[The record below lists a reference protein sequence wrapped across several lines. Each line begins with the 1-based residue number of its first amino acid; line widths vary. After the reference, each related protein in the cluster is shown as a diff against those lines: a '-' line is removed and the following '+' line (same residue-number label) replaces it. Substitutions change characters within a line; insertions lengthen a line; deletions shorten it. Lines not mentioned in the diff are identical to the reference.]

1 MNTYSLSRKIG
12 FIAGPALCIL
22 ILLLPMDMISPAID
36 SMIAIALWMVTWWIT
51 EAVSISVTAL
61 IPLAVF
67 PLLGLGSIQEVA
79 SNYANP
85 IVYLFFGGFVIA
97 LALEKVQLHKR
108 IALSILKITGTKA
121 NGIVL
126 GFMISTALMSM
137 WISNTAST
145 VVMLPIAISVI
156 NLLINDKDGFTKND
170 KNFALSIMLGIAFSA
185 NIGGM
190 STLIGTPP
198 NSVMLAFLNESYTID
213 IGFFQ
218 WMQMG
223 VPFAAIMLVITYF
236 AITRIFFPN
245 HLGVIGSSQN
255 IIQTELNKLGKM
267 SKSEKTVLVI
277 FLCTAIAWMLRSYL
291 NTLLPNIILTDTT
304 IAVIAALCMFI
315 VPLDFKKGHFPLDWK
330 DTSRLPWGILILFG
344 GGLALASGL
353 KDAGFISM
361 IGDYISSKE
370 NWSMWVVTAVL
381 ILIML
386 FMTELMS
393 NVALVTV
400 LIPLVVGIAIGMDV
414 PILQMVIPVT
424 LAASCAFML
433 PMATPPNAI
442 VFASGHVRVDEMA
455 RIGIVLNLIS
465 VGLLFG
471 IAYYIVP
478 LLF

>member
-1 MNTYSLSRKIG
+1 MKEFTLTRKIG
-12 FIAGPALCIL
+12 FLSGPILC
-22 ILLLPMDMISPAID
+22 LLLLWSPFEIVSPAID
-36 SMIAIALWMVTWWIT
+36 RVLAITLWMVIWWIT

-61 IPLAVF
+61 LPLAVF
-67 PLLGLGSIQEVA
+67 PLLEIGTIKEVA

-121 NGIVL
+121 NGIIL
-126 GFMISTALMSM
+126 GFMIATALMSM

-145 VVMLPIAISVI
+145 VVMLPIAVSVI
-156 NLLINDKDGFTKND
+156 NLLINDADGFTKND
-170 KNFALSIMLGIAFSA
+170 RNFALSIMLGIAFSA

-198 NSVMLAFLNESYTID
+198 NSVMLAFLNESYNID

-218 WMQMG
+218 WMKMG
-223 VPFAAIMLVITYF
+223 VPFAIVMLTITYF
-236 AITRIFFPN
+236 AITRLFFPN
-245 HLGVIGSSQN
+245 GLGTIGSSGA
-255 IIQTELNKLGKM
+255 IIQEELDKLGKM
-267 SKSEKTVLVI
+267 SKGEKTVLVI
-277 FLCTAIAWMLRSYL
+277 FLLTALAWMLRSYL
-291 NTLLPNIILTDTT
+291 NALLPNISLTDTT
-304 IAVIAALCMFI
+304 IAVIAALLMFI
-315 VPLDFKKGHFPLDWK
+315 IPLDFKNGSFPLDWQ
-330 DTSRLPWGILILFG
+330 DTARLPWRILILFG

-361 IGDYISSKE
+361 IGDYISNQE
-370 NWSMWVVTAVL
+370 NWSMWLVTA
-381 ILIML
+381 ILIFLML

-414 PILQMVIPVT
+414 PVLQMVIPVT

-442 VFASGHVRVDEMA
+442 VFASGHVRVDQMA

-465 VGLLFG
+465 VGLLFA
-471 IAYYIVP
+471 IAYFVVP
-478 LLF
+478 ILF